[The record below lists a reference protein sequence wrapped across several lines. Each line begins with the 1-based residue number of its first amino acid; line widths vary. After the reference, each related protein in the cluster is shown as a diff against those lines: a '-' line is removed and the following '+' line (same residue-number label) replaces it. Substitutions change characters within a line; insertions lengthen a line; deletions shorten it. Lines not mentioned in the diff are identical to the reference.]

1 MTTSAWTSAD
11 LPNLDGKTFVITGAN
26 SGIGLAAAKALGQ
39 AGAHVVLAVR
49 DPASG
54 ETAAKT
60 VPGSHEVRQLDLADL
75 ESVRQFAAHNDTDID
90 VLINNAGVMATP
102 QAKTKDGFELQFGT
116 NHLGHFALTNLLLPR
131 IKDRVVT
138 VSSTAHKRG
147 EIQLDD
153 LNWERREY
161 KAWSAYSQSK
171 LANLLFTLEL
181 TRRLTE
187 AGSPVEAFAA
197 HPGWAATNLQQHT
210 GSRLQNTLM
219 QIGNKLL
226 AQSDEM
232 GALPTLYAATQ
243 DLVGGSYVGPG
254 GWQEARGNPTLVGR
268 TKAASDASM
277 AKRLWDASEQ
287 LTDVAFPL
295 GESAATPG
303 VPAA

>member
-39 AGAHVVLAVR
+39 AGAHGVLAVR
-49 DPASG
+49 DPARG
-54 ETAAKT
+54 EQAAES
-60 VPGSHEVRQLDLADL
+60 VPGSSEVRRLDLSDL
-75 ESVRQFAAHNDTDID
+75 ASVRDFASTFDQDID
-90 VLINNAGVMATP
+90 VLVNNAGVMATP
-102 QAKTKDGFELQFGT
+102 PSKTKDGFELQFGT

-131 IKDRVVT
+131 IKNRVVT
-138 VSSTAHKRG
+138 VASTAHKRG
-147 EIQLDD
+147 SIQLDD
-153 LNWERREY
+153 LNWERRDY

-197 HPGWAATNLQQHT
+197 PPGGAATNLQQHT

-226 AQSDEM
+226 AQSDTM

-243 DLVGGSYVGPG
+243 DLVGGSYVGPDG
-254 GWQEARGNPTLVGR
+254 FQEGRGHPTLVGR
-268 TKAASDASM
+268 TKAASDAEM
-277 AKRLWDASEQ
+277 AKRLWDASER
-287 LTDVAFPL
+287 LTKVAFPL
-295 GESAATPG
+295 GTPPRA